1 MAKKYN
7 QRQRKK
13 LHLAE
18 FQELGFLV
26 NWQFADNTPLEQID
40 NTVDRFIEEVIR
52 PNGLAYEGS
61 GYLHWEGL
69 VCLEKIGKCDESQ
82 LQLVKQWLE
91 NNGVQQIEISE
102 LFDIWWD
109 YPVKTA

>member
-1 MAKKYN
+1 MAIKRN

-13 LHLAE
+13 MHLAE

-26 NWQFADNTPLEQID
+26 KWQFAEGTSVEQID
-40 NTVDRFIEEVIR
+40 STVDRFIAEVIH

-69 VCLEKIGKCDESQ
+69 VCLEKIGKCDAKHQE
-82 LQLVKQWLE
+82 LVKNWLSQ
-91 NNGVQQIEISE
+91 NGLQQIEISE

-109 YPVKTA
+109 YPTNA

>member
-1 MAKKYN
+1 MVTRN
-7 QRQRKK
+7 RRQRKK
-13 LHLAE
+13 MHLAE

-26 NWQFADNTPLEQID
+26 KWQFPENTAVEQID
-40 NTVDRFIEEVIR
+40 DIVDRFIADIIQ

-82 LQLVKQWLE
+82 RELVKNWLE
-91 NNGVQQIEISE
+91 ANGLQQIEVSE
-102 LFDIWWD
+102 LFDIWWT
-109 YPVKTA
+109 YPTK